1 MVEVYELAA
10 EAMRAKGAAD
20 AADLRQRAGELDG
33 TGIIAEELKIPAF
46 DPDKDYSA
54 WPAGSPVRE
63 EVDGEWQV
71 YKLITPHN
79 AANYPGSTPSN
90 TPALWSVCHTKDPAL
105 AKPWM
110 EPSGTS
116 GMYMTGECC
125 TEGGHV
131 WQSTMDNNVWT
142 PSGYPQGWTDLGTAE
157 EVQG

>member
-54 WPAGSPVRE
+54 WPVGSPVRE
-63 EVDGEWQV
+63 EVDGAWQV

-79 AANYPGSTPSN
+79 AASYPGSTPSN
-90 TPALWSVCHTKDPAL
+90 TPALWSVCHTKDPEK

-110 EPSGTS
+110 APNGQSGL
-116 GMYMTGECC
+116 YAVDECC
-125 TEGGHV
+125 TENGRV
-131 WQSTMDNNVWT
+131 WKNTHEGNEFS
-142 PSGYPQGWTDLGTAE
+142 PSALPERWEDLGTVE
-157 EVQG
+157 EVQA

>member
-63 EVDGEWQV
+63 EVDGAWQV
-71 YKLITPHN
+71 YKLLQPHN

-110 EPSGTS
+110 APNGQSGL
-116 GMYMTGECC
+116 YAVDECC
-125 TEGGHV
+125 TENGRV
-131 WQSTMDNNVWT
+131 WKNTHEGNEFS
-142 PSGYPQGWTDLGTAE
+142 PSALPERWEDLGTVE